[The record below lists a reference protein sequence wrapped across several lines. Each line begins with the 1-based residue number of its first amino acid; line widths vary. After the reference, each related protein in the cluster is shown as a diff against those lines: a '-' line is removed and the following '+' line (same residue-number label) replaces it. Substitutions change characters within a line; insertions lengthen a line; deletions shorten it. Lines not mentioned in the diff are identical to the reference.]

1 MSTTCPSLSAARN
14 RLRQKL
20 SGALPRTTPGAPLP
34 DPTGILAQL
43 GLTGPRPTSPV
54 DPTGPTP
61 HPEPTSS
68 HSPNVSPP
76 STGRPGFAR
85 PDATRPTLH
94 LPNLNLPDLTMTNLT
109 LPDLSRPS
117 LNLPD
122 LNLSGLSLPSGA
134 LLKDLPGTRDDSALH
149 GAANAGGELR
159 RLTHHGAAGSRD
171 YLLYVPTGYRGAPA
185 PLIVMLHGGTQ
196 TALDFAAGTRM
207 NHLAEQHTFLVA
219 YPEQDRRANPRGYWN
234 WFRAEDQ
241 SAGSGEP
248 SIIAG
253 IVDEIRRSHEID
265 GTAIHV
271 AGLSAGGAMAAV
283 LAATHPE
290 LFAGVAVHSGIGYRA
305 ATDLPSAFAAMQ
317 GAGQPVAGREPVRTI
332 VFHGTDD
339 HLVAPA
345 NADQIVDATLVG
357 RPGLTRHRADH
368 PAVGTDRPHVVE
380 TYRDADGAARV
391 ESWRVRGGGHA
402 WFGGDPAGSYTDPA
416 GPDASAAMI
425 RFFLNR

>member
-1 MSTTCPSLSAARN
+1 MSATCSSLPAALK
-14 RLRQKL
+14 RLRQ
-20 SGALPRTTPGAPLP
+20 ALPDGLSVRSPGAPLP

-43 GLTGPRPTSPV
+43 GLTGPPPDHS
-54 DPTGPTP
+54 TGPNQSSAQRMSVP
-61 HPEPTSS
+61 PGRRPEAVAP
-68 HSPNVSPP
+68 
-76 STGRPGFAR
+76 R
-85 PDATRPTLH
+85 
-94 LPNLNLPDLTMTNLT
+94 LNLPNLT
-109 LPDLSRPS
+109 LPKVTM
-117 LNLPD
+117 PD
-122 LNLSGLSLPSGA
+122 LHLAGPSMPPGSLVTGLPRV
-134 LLKDLPGTRDDSALH
+134 RDDSVLH
-149 GAANAGGELR
+149 DAANAGGTLR

-171 YLLYVPTGYRGAPA
+171 YLLYVPAGRHDKPT

-207 NHLAEQHTFLVA
+207 NHLAERHGFLVA

-241 SAGSGEP
+241 TAGSGEP

-253 IVDEIRRSHEID
+253 IVDDICRDSEINPTGIY
-265 GTAIHV
+265 V

-317 GAGQPVAGREPVRTI
+317 GAGQPVAGREPLRTI

-339 HLVAPA
+339 HLVAPV
-345 NADQIVDATLVG
+345 NADQIVDAALAG
-357 RPGLTRHRADH
+357 RPGLTCHRTDH
-368 PAVGTDRPHVVE
+368 PASDAGRAHLVEAHRDDDGVVQ
-380 TYRDADGAARV
+380 V
-391 ESWRVRGGGHA
+391 ESWRVLGGGHS

-416 GPDASAAMI
+416 GPDASAAI
-425 RFFLNR
+425 VRFFLDVG

>member
-1 MSTTCPSLSAARN
+1 MSTTCSSLPAALK
-14 RLRQKL
+14 RLRQ
-20 SGALPRTTPGAPLP
+20 ALPDALSARSPGAPLP

-43 GLTGPRPTSPV
+43 GLSGPPPDPSTGATPRTPRNVTFPRGPRPAAVAQGLTLPNMSL
-54 DPTGPTP
+54 
-61 HPEPTSS
+61 
-68 HSPNVSPP
+68 PNVSLPNVSLP
-76 STGRPGFAR
+76 NVTM
-85 PDATRPTLH
+85 PDLH
-94 LPNLNLPDLTMTNLT
+94 L
-109 LPDLSRPS
+109 SGPS
-117 LNLPD
+117 LTA
-122 LNLSGLSLPSGA
+122 GSLMTG
-134 LLKDLPGTRDDSALH
+134 LPGLRDDSVLH
-149 GAANAGGELR
+149 EAADAGGTLR

-171 YLLYVPTGYRGAPA
+171 YLLYVPSGGGGGPA

-207 NHLAEQHTFLVA
+207 NHLAERHGFLVA

-241 SAGSGEP
+241 TAGTGEP

-253 IVDEIRRSHEID
+253 LVDDICRDNEID
-265 GTAIHV
+265 LSAIHV

-317 GAGQPVAGREPVRTI
+317 GAGQPVASREPVRTI

-339 HLVAPA
+339 HLVAPV
-345 NADQIVDATLVG
+345 NADQIVDAALTG
-357 RPGLTRHRADH
+357 RPGLTRHRTDH
-368 PAVGTDRPHVVE
+368 PASEAGRAHLVE
-380 TYRDADGAARV
+380 THRDTDGVVQV
-391 ESWRVRGGGHA
+391 ESWRVQGGGHC

-416 GPDASAAMI
+416 GPDASAAMV
-425 RFFLNR
+425 RFFLDLG